1 MTPITFVCIRCGGKA
16 VRMGKSARY
25 CLDCSVK
32 RDAARS
38 HSERSKAREKARRC
52 AETPEERKKLM
63 RAWGFA

>member
-1 MTPITFVCIRCGGKA
+1 MTPVTFICTRCGGKA

-38 HSERSKAREKARRC
+38 HSERSKAKAAPLRS
-52 AETPEERKKLM
+52 AGKAP
-63 RAWGFA
+63 